1 MTTSHRKHISVGV
14 KLHAALL
21 LLGFTDDEIAGGIA
35 WDHHPPLALRFVD
48 PETGNLVPDA
58 NDPHFLQP
66 LRTADHRTKTSGRRG
81 EKRSTSYGSDAHTI
95 AKVRR
100 NEKANA
106 EFMRTV
112 STKGE
117 REKPA
122 AAKPK
127 RAWPSRPM
135 NRRKAR

>member
-1 MTTSHRKHISVGV
+1 MTTARRKHISMGV

-21 LLGFTDDEIAGGIA
+21 LLGFTDEEIAGGIA
-35 WDHHPPLALRFVD
+35 WDHDPPLALRFVD
-48 PETGNLVPDA
+48 PETGRLTPDA
-58 NDPHFLQP
+58 NDPHHLQP
-66 LRTADHRTKTSGRRG
+66 LRTAEHRTKTSGRRG
-81 EKRSTSYGSDAHTI
+81 EKRSTSYGSDAHAI

-106 EFMRTV
+106 EFMRAV

-122 AAKPK
+122 TAKPK
-127 RAWPSRPM
+127 RPWPKQTF
-135 NRRKAR
+135 RKRTAR

>member
-1 MTTSHRKHISVGV
+1 MTASYRKHISVGV

-35 WDHHPPLALRFVD
+35 WDHDPPLALRFVD
-48 PETGNLVPDA
+48 PETGKLVPDA
-58 NDPHFLQP
+58 NDPHYLQP
-66 LRTADHRTKTSGRRG
+66 LRTAEHRTKTSGRRG
-81 EKRSTSYGSDAHTI
+81 ERRSTSAGSDQNRI
-95 AKVRR
+95 AKVDRLAPEHEEFRR
-100 NEKANA
+100 R
-106 EFMRTV
+106 ML
-112 STKGE
+112 TKGE
-117 REKPA
+117 REAPA